1 MSWAVGHDHKWDR
14 DIGYGVPAICDHP
27 DCSEE
32 IDRGL
37 SYVCGSDP
45 YGGDRGCGLY
55 FCRKHLLM
63 PASDKLPGQLCER
76 CYPRIKKPFAAKQ
89 DVYQWLRWKLRDES
103 WELWRTENP
112 EKCESMKKIL
122 IKLKKTGVIDMLF
135 ADKKEIHE
143 LAIQCLNNALNRF
156 RDNHFKFK
164 IGDELTD
171 YHGHDQKKH
180 GSYSFLVDIRC
191 ELRDDENA
199 AFPSEWV
206 NSFQVDYDGDDISL
220 ITGEDTEWNISSTA
234 DVLYVMLCH
243 AQSDLCH
250 ARSSAIMA
258 GDQRPKETMADIIN
272 SIVAHVKNDN
282 QFVGIAGFVDE
293 PKGTKQESDHP
304 DFKFEWVDQSAG
316 VSGDYYYG
324 QIYFPIDGKY
334 LVVDFSC

>member
-1 MSWAVGHDHKWDR
+1 MSWAVGYDHKWDR

-112 EKCESMKKIL
+112 DKCESMKKIL

-143 LAIQCLNNALNRF
+143 LAIQCLDNALNRF
-156 RDNHFKFK
+156 QKGFFTIT
-164 IGDELTD
+164 IGEELTE
-171 YHGHDQKKH
+171 YHGDHQKNL
-180 GSYSFLVDIRC
+180 GNYSFLVSVTCANPKGAIIFS
-191 ELRDDENA
+191 ENL
-199 AFPSEWV
+199 
-206 NSFQVDYDGDDISL
+206 QIDYDGEDIHLISGDDV
-220 ITGEDTEWNISSTA
+220 EW
-234 DVLYVMLCH
+234 DV
-243 AQSDLCH
+243 
-250 ARSSAIMA
+250 SSAV
-258 GDQRPKETMADIIN
+258 EVLT
-272 SIVAHVKNDN
+272 IVLHKALQSK
-282 QFVGIAGFVDE
+282 
-293 PKGTKQESDHP
+293 S
-304 DFKFEWVDQSAG
+304 FK
-316 VSGDYYYG
+316 
-324 QIYFPIDGKY
+324 
-334 LVVDFSC
+334 